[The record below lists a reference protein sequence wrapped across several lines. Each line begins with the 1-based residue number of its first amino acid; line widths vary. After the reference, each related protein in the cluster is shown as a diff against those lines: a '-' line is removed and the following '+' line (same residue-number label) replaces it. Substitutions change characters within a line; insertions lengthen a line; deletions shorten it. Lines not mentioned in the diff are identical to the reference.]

1 MGNVYITINSAHG
14 NSAWLNIFG
23 SCTLFLSLSLTF
35 NGYALNLLG
44 ASVTIAK
51 VAVMEPTSDQEVTVA
66 TLTLTTSSGGPLEE
80 EIQVSVIAF
89 NGTASA

>member
-1 MGNVYITINSAHG
+1 MEILPGSTSLEVAH
-14 NSAWLNIFG
+14 S
-23 SCTLFLSLSLTF
+23 SSLFLSLSLTF

-80 EIQVSVIAF
+80 EIHVSVIAF

>member
-1 MGNVYITINSAHG
+1 MEILPGSTSLEVAH
-14 NSAWLNIFG
+14 S
-23 SCTLFLSLSLTF
+23 SSLFLSLSLTF

-44 ASVTIAK
+44 ASVTIVAK

>member
-1 MGNVYITINSAHG
+1 MTIS
-14 NSAWLNIFG
+14 
-23 SCTLFLSLSLTF
+23 
-35 NGYALNLLG
+35 
-44 ASVTIAK
+44 K
-51 VAVMEPTSDQEVTVA
+51 EAVIEPISDQEVTVA

>member
-1 MGNVYITINSAHG
+1 MEILPGSTSLEVAH
-14 NSAWLNIFG
+14 S
-23 SCTLFLSLSLTF
+23 SSLFLSLSLTF

-80 EIQVSVIAF
+80 EIQVLVITF

>member
-1 MGNVYITINSAHG
+1 MEILPGSTSLEVAH
-14 NSAWLNIFG
+14 S
-23 SCTLFLSLSLTF
+23 SSLFLSLSLTF

-66 TLTLTTSSGGPLEE
+66 TLTLTTSSGGPVEE